1 MFIVFTFKFN
11 NKADEFI
18 DEVLREERDLQDSN
32 QKSKTCKK
40 RRQWV
45 KKKQGYII
53 KGDSII
59 TWAFGHILKLA
70 EYGDWGNPNQNTN
83 EWPNTTYAKVFG
95 VEKFVVVEGRD
106 K

>member
-40 RRQWV
+40 RRQ
-45 KKKQGYII
+45 
-53 KGDSII
+53 
-59 TWAFGHILKLA
+59 
-70 EYGDWGNPNQNTN
+70 
-83 EWPNTTYAKVFG
+83 
-95 VEKFVVVEGRD
+95 
-106 K
+106 

>member
-1 MFIVFTFKFN
+1 M
-11 NKADEFI
+11 
-18 DEVLREERDLQDSN
+18 
-32 QKSKTCKK
+32 
-40 RRQWV
+40 

-83 EWPNTTYAKVFG
+83 E
-95 VEKFVVVEGRD
+95 
-106 K
+106 